1 MLVRSARWV
10 LLCLLLSLAPAWGA
24 AAGGDEVLAAAY
36 AAILRGDYDSGEH
49 AIEKVLATGSNPS
62 AARVQNWLEAYHS
75 VTTSRNELKAKT
87 FDWNIAQ
94 AQQAL
99 ADGHTFLA
107 LSFVAQALPYA
118 ENREQVSNDTWVQEL
133 TERCQAT
140 AAQLEQDD
148 HWTSALN
155 YYLLLGRIR
164 SGDDKLKAH
173 SENAARHARIELT
186 YKNEKALEERIRDVD
201 RGLLRAAVKLV
212 DHLYYRDPDYR
223 EMAKGALDDLTTLC
237 SVAKLRTFMDG
248 LGNPAL
254 REHFV
259 RRLAEFRAE
268 IDGERG
274 TNLEY
279 RDLLRLFDRVN
290 NLNRESV
297 ELPEGLL
304 VVEFLDG
311 VLSKLDDHTDMIWP
325 ADAVDFEKM
334 MMGGFEG
341 VGIQL
346 GIDERSN
353 RLKVVTALENSP
365 ALEAGIQPDDVIVAV
380 NGESTADWSTDDAV
394 RKIQGPTGTQVLLTI
409 QRPRNGEV
417 KPFTLTRRRIVL
429 TTVRGVERT
438 PGDAKAWNYMLDKD
452 AGVAYMRLTGFHPD
466 SADELRGALQQA
478 SGQGMKGLVL
488 DVRYNPGGLLDVA
501 VDIVST
507 FLDDGEV
514 VSTRGRLESERRER
528 VDGKALYKDLPL
540 VILVNDA
547 SASASEILAGAL
559 QDHHRAMVLGERT
572 FGKGSVQHVR
582 QLSDEA
588 KLKLTTAL
596 YYLPSGRSP
605 HKAPQADKWGVDPDV
620 ELKLTPKEL
629 RRVIE
634 HERESYVIHNE
645 HAEKEDTSLSKEE
658 QARELEALKADGSD
672 KDDEPPLLSDAD
684 LKALEADPYEAP
696 KTDPQLETA
705 LLLIRVKLAADM
717 PWPQELAAAQQSTPK
732 QSTP

>member
-1 MLVRSARWV
+1 MLLRSARCA
-10 LLCLLLSLAPAWGA
+10 LLVSLLSLGPAWGA
-24 AAGGDEVLAAAY
+24 AGGTDEGLSSAY

-49 AIEKVLATGSNPS
+49 AIAQVLETGSNPN
-62 AARVQNWLEAYHS
+62 AARVQNWLESYHS
-75 VTTSRNELKAKT
+75 VIASRRELKSKT

-118 ENREQVSNDTWVQEL
+118 ENREQVSNDTWVKDL
-133 TERCQAT
+133 TQRCRAT

-148 HWTSALN
+148 HWTNALN
-155 YYLLLGRIR
+155 YYVLRGRIHPN
-164 SGDDKLKAH
+164 DEALKEH
-173 SENAARHARIELT
+173 SETAARHARIELT
-186 YKNEKALEERIRDVD
+186 YKNEKALEERIRGVD
-201 RGLLRAAVKLV
+201 RGLLRAAVKLI
-212 DHLYYRDPDYR
+212 DRLYYREPDYR
-223 EMAKGALDDLTTLC
+223 EMSKGALDDLTALC
-237 SVAKLRTFMDG
+237 SVTKLRTFMDG

-268 IDGERG
+268 IEGERG
-274 TNLEY
+274 TDLEY

-290 NLNRESV
+290 NLNRESI

-311 VLSKLDDHTDMIWP
+311 VISKLDDHTDMIWP
-325 ADAVDFEKM
+325 ADALDFEKM

-365 ALEAGIQPDDVIVAV
+365 ALEAGIEPDDIIVAV

-394 RKIQGPTGTQVLLTI
+394 RKIQGPTGTQVVLTV

-417 KPFTLTRRRIVL
+417 LPFTLTRRRIVL
-429 TTVRGVERT
+429 TTVRGVERL
-438 PGDAKAWNYMLDKD
+438 PDDAKNWDYMLDKD
-452 AGVAYMRLTGFHPD
+452 AGVAYIRLTGFHPD
-466 SADELRGALQQA
+466 SADELRAALRQA
-478 SGQGMKGLVL
+478 SDQGMKGLVL

-507 FLDDGEV
+507 FLDEGEV

-559 QDHHRAMVLGERT
+559 QDHHRAIVLGERT

-605 HKAPQADKWGVDPDV
+605 NKAPKADKWGVDPDL

-645 HAEKEDTSLSKEE
+645 KADNQESPLSKEE
-658 QARELEALKADGSD
+658 QAKVLEALKADNPE
-672 KDDEPPLLSDAD
+672 KDDEPPLLSETDI
-684 LKALEADPYEAP
+684 KALDADPYEAP
-696 KTDPQLETA
+696 KTDPQLENA
-705 LLLIRVKLAADM
+705 LLLIRVKLAADV
-717 PWPQELAAAQQSTPK
+717 PWPQELAAAKQTTP
-732 QSTP
+732 